1 MLYGGDREGIRQ
13 AYVDAWSK
21 SRAGQPLEPLERL
34 LVEVIAE
41 HPEYHAVLES
51 PDALTAEFPPE
62 AGRSNPFLHMGLHV
76 AIREQLATDRPPG
89 VRGLYAKLRPHF
101 GDAHQLEHELMDCL
115 AETLWDAQRAG
126 TVPDEARYLERLRR
140 VAEPRRSGVLRQRQ
154 PL

>member
-1 MLYGGDREGIRQ
+1 MRR

-34 LVEVIAE
+34 LAGIIAK
-41 HPEYHAVLES
+41 HPEYHALLES
-51 PDALTAEFPPE
+51 SDALAREFPPE

-89 VRGLYAKLRPHF
+89 LRGLYAALLPRF
-101 GDAHQLEHELMDCL
+101 ADAHALEHALMECL

-126 TVPDEARYLERLRR
+126 AAPDEARYLARVRRL
-140 VAEPRRSGVLRQRQ
+140 AERRSG
-154 PL
+154 